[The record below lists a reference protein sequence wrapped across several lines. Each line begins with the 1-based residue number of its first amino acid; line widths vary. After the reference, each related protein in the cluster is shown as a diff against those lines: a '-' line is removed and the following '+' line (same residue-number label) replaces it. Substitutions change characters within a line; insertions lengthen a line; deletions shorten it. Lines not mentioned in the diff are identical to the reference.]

1 MFILALE
8 MNISSESGSD
18 PSSESDDFDLMSG
31 SEEGIEEICLLCENP
46 QEIMFQSFVSVL
58 ETHLETTVWPGS
70 DCYHSASIELYRKK
84 FEKKTSDSVLSIV
97 FLTDKF
103 VKSKES
109 MKSLEFS
116 KSIKK
121 PLIVLVVNEIE
132 NYEEIKSTILTDCL
146 FICEIFKARVN
157 KFGFDQYLWTSGYFK
172 TLITKILDIFQEDIV
187 IIFLYSS
194 L

>member
-1 MFILALE
+1 

-18 PSSESDDFDLMSG
+18 HSSDSDD
-31 SEEGIEEICLLCENP
+31 SEEEIEEICLLCENP

-58 ETHLETTVWPGS
+58 ETHLDTTVWPGS
-70 DCYHSASIELYRKK
+70 ESVYLSAYIELYRKK
-84 FEKKTSDSVLSIV
+84 KIKDSVLTIV

-109 MKSLEFS
+109 VKSLEFS

-132 NYEEIKSTILTDCL
+132 NYEEIKSTLLTDCL

-157 KFGFDQYLWTSGYFK
+157 KFGFDQYLWTSAYFK
-172 TLITKILDIFQEDIV
+172 TLITKILDIFGENIV
-187 IIFLYSS
+187 IIF
-194 L
+194 